1 MKIYV
6 FETSESGFH
15 NTRSA
20 RAAVE
25 KCGAIKNQGFGL
37 QGNSFGIPV
46 LNRKNE
52 PLSLTKILP
61 YVRKFVLFAQ
71 MNPDYEFKVENIG
84 IESVKYPKEWIAPLF
99 VGVPDNVSFFDEEL
113 KELIQKPVY
122 ETRLLII
129 SSRTF
134 ADVKKVFE
142 ITDKLTHFFDLKNI
156 EMIPIIESLA
166 GRLMNGYTK
175 KHNIQTKLFK
185 TPWDRLDVPT
195 AVLKD
200 NAKGRI
206 NAGAYYDKLAWAVAY
221 GTDLLIFDDY
231 KSKDMQT
238 VIKHCSE
245 GGYKSILC
253 FGSVLDTQNQESGG
267 FPSRTSV

>member
-6 FETSESGFH
+6 FETTESGFH

-20 RAAVE
+20 RSAVE
-25 KCGAIKNQGFGL
+25 KCGAIKNQGFGI

-61 YVRKFVLFAQ
+61 YIRKFILYAIDH
-71 MNPDYEFKVENIG
+71 PDDQFKVDNVATEA
-84 IESVKYPKEWIAPLF
+84 VKFPKEWIAPLF
-99 VGVPDNVSFFDEEL
+99 VGVPDNVDFFDQEL
-113 KELIQKPVY
+113 KELIQKPTY
-122 ETRLLII
+122 ENRLLII
-129 SSRTF
+129 SSRGF
-134 ADVKKVFE
+134 SDVKKVYE
-142 ITDKLTHFFDLKNI
+142 ITEKLTHFFDLKNI
-156 EMIPIIESLA
+156 EFVPIIESLA

-175 KHNIQTKLFK
+175 KHNIPSKLFK
-185 TPWDRLDVPT
+185 TAWDRTDIPT

-200 NAKGRI
+200 NSKGTI
-206 NAGAYYDKLAWAVAY
+206 NSSAYYDKLAWSIAY

-231 KSKDMQT
+231 KSKDIQT

-245 GGYKSILC
+245 CGYKSILY
-253 FGSVLDTQNQESGG
+253 FGSMLNTQPQES
-267 FPSRTSV
+267 SYQSKTSV